1 MATLLI
7 PFYLF
12 GRPLPLDVAQDRST
26 DADILPPRPAEAKT
40 SIASRYDQCF
50 CLKGMKLLP
59 GQVAQAKS
67 FYCLRVSAVKIFT
80 YLSHPTKIIGSF
92 H

>member
-1 MATLLI
+1 MDTFII

-12 GRPLPLDVAQDRST
+12 SRPLTSFARQTQT
-26 DADILPPRPAEAKT
+26 DAEILPPRPAEAKT
-40 SIASRYDQCF
+40 SIASRYYQCL

-67 FYCLRVSAVKIFT
+67 FSCLRVSAVKIFT
-80 YLSHPTKIIGSF
+80 RMSQNAPTFSRG
-92 H
+92 